1 MLVSV
6 IICAYTSSRFRD
18 LEEAVMSLYRQTYDD
33 IEVIVVIDEDR
44 ELYEL
49 VKSNMDVRVVFNER
63 RLGLP
68 GSRNRGIEIAEGEII
83 AFFDDDAVADRR
95 WIEELVR
102 MYEEFNAISAGGRIL
117 PMWMGKKPDFLPE
130 EFYWLIGATY
140 LGFPDEVRE
149 VRNTFTSNLSFR
161 ADVIRR
167 LGGFRSELVERG
179 GIPMQSEETE
189 VCERMR
195 MTFGRGVMYNPNAI
209 VYHKVY
215 PDKLRFSYLLRR
227 SFWQGYSKAIMRKT
241 VNRLDEERRYLMFIV
256 RRMIKRLLRGLSG
269 SVEDLKKFGSIAA
282 FTAAVGIGYV
292 YGTLFGEV

>member
-6 IICAYTSSRFRD
+6 VICAYTSSRYSD
-18 LEEAVMSLYRQTYDD
+18 LEEAIESLNRQTYEDLE
-33 IEVIVVIDEDR
+33 IIVVIDEDKG
-44 ELYEL
+44 LYET
-49 VKSNMDVRVVFNER
+49 VKSNFDVKALFNER

-68 GSRNRGIEIAEGEII
+68 GSRNRGIGVAEGDVI

-102 MYEEFNAISAGGRIL
+102 MYVEYDAISAGGKIL
-117 PMWMGKKPDFLPE
+117 PLWMGEKPDYLPE

-167 LGGFRSELVERG
+167 IGGFRSEFLERN

-195 MTFGRGVMYNPNAI
+195 RIYGRGVMYNPNAV

-215 PDKLRFSYLLRR
+215 PEKLKYSYLLRR
-227 SFWQGYSKAIMRKT
+227 CFWQGYSKALMKKIVK
-241 VNRLDEERRYLMFIV
+241 RLDEEGRYLRFVLSRIG
-256 RRMIKRLLRGLSG
+256 KRILKAAGGSSEDFKKALSM
-269 SVEDLKKFGSIAA
+269 VA
-282 FTAAVGIGYV
+282 FTAMVGIGYV